1 LKKGIQYNYSSIS
14 TIVIHG
20 MEASIE
26 KAVDIALNIIADNP
40 DMDSIVETNTVPTL
54 IEDAGLKKV
63 R

>member
-1 LKKGIQYNYSSIS
+1 
-14 TIVIHG
+14 